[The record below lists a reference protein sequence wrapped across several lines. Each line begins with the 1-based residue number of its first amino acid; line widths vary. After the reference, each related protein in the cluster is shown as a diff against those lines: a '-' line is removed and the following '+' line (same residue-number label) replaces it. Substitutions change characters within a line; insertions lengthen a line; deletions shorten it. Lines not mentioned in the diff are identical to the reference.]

1 MRILLILISLTFFGC
16 KEEVK
21 WENLEKVYFFEKMPE
36 NFETRK
42 SDQLIQLP
50 VAKELKTDIVK
61 NRLKNSKY
69 KGKKYIWKGGSYYGI
84 AVFNGG
90 ETIKLKMSS
99 NYGVYRDM
107 STNRYYSVEGFET
120 LGSMNWEE
128 LIKKE

>member
-1 MRILLILISLTFFGC
+1 MRILLILISLTFFGG
-16 KEEVK
+16 KEEVN

-50 VAKELKTDIVK
+50 EAKELKTDIVK

-69 KGKKYIWKGGSYYGI
+69 EGKKYIWKGGSYYGI

-107 STNRYYSVEGFET
+107 SADRYYSIEGFET

>member
-1 MRILLILISLTFFGC
+1 MRILLILISLTFFGGT
-16 KEEVK
+16 EEVN
-21 WENLEKVYFFEKMPE
+21 WENLEKIYFFEKMPE

-50 VAKELKTDIVK
+50 EAKELKTDIVK

-69 KGKKYIWKGGSYYGI
+69 EGTKYIWKGGSYYGI

-107 STNRYYSVEGFET
+107 SADRYYSIEGFET